1 VRTSVER
8 LGGRVQVE
16 TRPGAGSTVRFILPF
31 SVMMMR
37 VISVES
43 GGQKFGIPLDAVVE
57 TLHVPRD
64 QIHAVGLA
72 QAFILRNRTVP
83 LIDLSQTLGLN
94 LSPTKSVATVMVV
107 ALGDGQLAG
116 LEIDR
121 LGERINVMLKPR
133 EGLLS
138 DLPALTGT
146 TMSGD
151 GSVLI
156 ILDVREMLR

>member
-1 VRTSVER
+1 
-8 LGGRVQVE
+8 
-16 TRPGAGSTVRFILPF
+16 VRFILPF

>member
-1 VRTSVER
+1 
-8 LGGRVQVE
+8 
-16 TRPGAGSTVRFILPF
+16 
-31 SVMMMR
+31 
-37 VISVES
+37 
-43 GGQKFGIPLDAVVE
+43 
-57 TLHVPRD
+57 
-64 QIHAVGLA
+64 
-72 QAFILRNRTVP
+72 LRNRTVP
-83 LIDLSQTLGLN
+83 LIDLSQTLGLS
-94 LSPTKSVATVMVV
+94 LSPTKSVATVIVV

>member
-1 VRTSVER
+1 
-8 LGGRVQVE
+8 VE